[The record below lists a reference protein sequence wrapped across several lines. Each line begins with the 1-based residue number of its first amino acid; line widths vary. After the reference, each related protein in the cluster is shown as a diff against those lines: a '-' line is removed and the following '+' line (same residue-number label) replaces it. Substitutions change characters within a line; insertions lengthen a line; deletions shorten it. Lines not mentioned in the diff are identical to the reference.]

1 MKNQKASYITLLI
14 SLVLSVAHLVIL
26 FLGVFG
32 VLVPDWQVFSNFNYL
47 IAFSLIAVNFILVIV
62 FMTIEKYK
70 LLEIPEWFRVV
81 FFIGFFVF
89 TNVYYFFNLYNLIY
103 TEILFYVY
111 LALVLSVLSISIF
124 YNVQKDDKGMVKSNN
139 KFACVSTFTYST
151 SMFLIIETII
161 TVIKVLTNNGTIAN
175 GLTLF
180 LIHSSVAILI
190 SLVISIIFYFSL
202 IKTKRIINNCL
213 IKITIKETQEETK

>member
-1 MKNQKASYITLLI
+1 MKNQKASYITLLT

-32 VLVPDWQVFSNFNYL
+32 VLVPDWQIFSNFNYL

-62 FMTIEKYK
+62 FMAIEKYK
-70 LLEIPEWFRVV
+70 LLEIPDWFRVV

-89 TNVYYFFNLYNLIY
+89 TNVYYYFNLYNLIY

-111 LALVLSVLSISIF
+111 LSVVLSILSISIF
-124 YNVQKDDKGMVKSNN
+124 YNIQKDEKGMVKTNN
-139 KFACVSTFTYST
+139 KYACVSTFTYST

-161 TVIKVLTNNGTIAN
+161 TAIKVLLYQGSNNGLN
-175 GLTLF
+175 LF

-190 SLVISIIFYFSL
+190 NVVISIIFYFSL

-213 IKITIKETQEETK
+213 IKVVSKEPVEEAK